1 MTPNID
7 FILEKFRNFFPFN
20 LLEDDEVT
28 DCLNSFEFLECSP
41 GTRIFTRDEK
51 ADHLFY
57 ILEGAVQIRGDR
69 KQAVVSNAELGPGD
83 RFGEEAIRRGASRRT
98 DAVSVTATSLI
109 LIKHRD
115 LLLLQNKYPLL
126 RDTFSVFAQSQKVA
140 SDLVLPWLVPGE
152 KIQLISRRHKIIPFL
167 RMMVINLVG
176 LVAFSLLLFASFS
189 SKDFNQLLMVMAF
202 LVLLMG
208 ILAGFW
214 AAVEWANDYFIVTNF
229 RVVAQRQLYG
239 FFDSRQE
246 SPVSAI
252 LSTGFDT
259 SLVGRLI
266 GYGTVNLRSYTGEI
280 AFRKL
285 PFPQSIFDYLEH
297 LREQVSRE
305 KKEEERKS
313 IEATLTGRIS
323 GAKGDKK
330 SKNQTVTQPAAV
342 SSIYQSSSSMDWLA
356 RFFQLRQVKG
366 NSIIYRTH
374 WWILMKK
381 TFVPFLLLVVLF
393 IGFIGR
399 VMGLFTSIPE
409 TPFYAAT
416 LGLTIVSALWW
427 LYQYLDWYNDQYILT
442 KDQLMDVS
450 RKPLGYED
458 RRSAPVKNIQ
468 TVEFK
473 RKGLIGLLLNYGTVR
488 IQIGNEE
495 LTFDD
500 VYAPSQIQAEVY
512 LHLKKYQDEQQ
523 RAEGQRMAEWITTYD
538 QIKRSQDDGNSEH
551 R

>member
-1 MTPNID
+1 MNPNID
-7 FILEKFRNFFPFN
+7 SIFEKFRTIFPFY
-20 LLEDDEVT
+20 LLEDGQIM
-28 DCLNSFEFLECSP
+28 DCLNSFEYLECTP
-41 GTRIFTRDEK
+41 GTRIFSRDEK
-51 ADHLFY
+51 ADYLFF
-57 ILEGAVQIRGDR
+57 ILEGAVRVNGDR
-69 KQAVVSNAELGPGD
+69 KNAVVSNAELGSGD
-83 RFGEEAIRRGASRRT
+83 RFGEEAIQKGSSRRT
-98 DAVSVTATSLI
+98 DAASVSATSL
-109 LIKHRD
+109 LMVKNQD
-115 LLLLQNKYPLL
+115 LNLLQSKYPQLRDAFSLL
-126 RDTFSVFAQSQKVA
+126 RQSQKVS

-167 RMMVINLVG
+167 RLLSINLVG
-176 LVAFSLLLFASFS
+176 LIAFSLLLFASFS

-214 AAVEWANDYFIVTNF
+214 AAVEWANDYFIVSNF

-259 SLVGRLI
+259 SLMGRLI

-280 AFRKL
+280 AFKKL
-285 PFPQSIFDYLEH
+285 PLPQSIFDYLEH

-305 KKEEERKS
+305 KKDEERKN
-313 IEATLTGRIS
+313 IEATLSDRL
-323 GAKGDKK
+323 KGKEASKK
-330 SKNQTVTQPAAV
+330 STHQTPTQPNSA
-342 SSIYQSSSSMDWLA
+342 SSIYQSSSFMDWLA
-356 RFFQLRQVKG
+356 RFYQLRQVKG

-381 TFVPFLLLVVLF
+381 TIVPFLLLVVLF
-393 IGFIGR
+393 SGFLGR
-399 VMGLFTSIPE
+399 AMGLFSSIPE
-409 TPFYAAT
+409 TSFYVAT
-416 LGLTIVSALWW
+416 LGLTILAALWW
-427 LYQYLDWYNDQYILT
+427 FYQYLDWYNDQYILT

-512 LHLKKYQDEQQ
+512 LHLKKYLDDQQ

-538 QIKRSQDDGNSEH
+538 QVKRTQGDGNPEH

>member
-1 MTPNID
+1 MNSGID
-7 FILEKFRNFFPFN
+7 SILEKFQNIFPFN
-20 LLEDDEVT
+20 LLEDGQIT
-28 DCLNSFEFLECSP
+28 DCLNNFEYLECSP
-41 GTRIFTRDEK
+41 GTRIFSRDEK
-51 ADHLFY
+51 ADHLFFV
-57 ILEGAVQIRGDR
+57 LEGTVRISGDR
-69 KQAVVSNAELGPGD
+69 KNAVVSNAELGPGD
-83 RFGEEAIRRGASRRT
+83 RFGEEAIQRGGSRRT
-98 DAVSVTATSLI
+98 DAVSVTATSL
-109 LIKHRD
+109 LLLKNRD
-115 LLLLQNKYPLL
+115 LVLLENKYPLL
-126 RDTFSVFAQSQKVA
+126 RDRFSLLAQSQKVS
-140 SDLVLPWLVPGE
+140 SDLVLPWLAPAE

-167 RMMVINLVG
+167 RLLLINLVG
-176 LVAFSLLLFASFS
+176 LAAFSLLLFASFS
-189 SKDFNQLLMVMAF
+189 SRDFNQLLMVMAL

-259 SLVGRLI
+259 SLLGRLI

-280 AFRKL
+280 AFKKL

-297 LREQVSRE
+297 LREQATRE
-305 KKEEERKS
+305 KKEEERKG
-313 IEATLTGRIS
+313 IEATLAGRL
-323 GAKGDKK
+323 GGVEAGKK
-330 SKNQTVTQPAAV
+330 SKTQAKSQPHP
-342 SSIYQSSSSMDWLA
+342 SSSVYQSSSSMDWLA

-381 TFVPFLLLVVLF
+381 TLVPFLLLALLF
-393 IGFIGR
+393 VGFLGR
-399 VMGLFTSIPE
+399 AMGLFTSIPE

-416 LGLTIVSALWW
+416 LGLTVISALWW
-427 LYQYLDWYNDQYILT
+427 LYQYLDWYNDQYVLT

-538 QIKRSQDDGNSEH
+538 QIKRSKDDGNKEQ